1 MATEKNI
8 DVQGKFIDE
17 QIEELQ
23 KQLDENIREEQQC
36 KKQAFDEQGKSIDD
50 KIEALQKQIREEEKE
65 KEKKKRNE
73 TFIKKEKRLLCL
85 IESKHSII
93 QFLSNSLES
102 EEKKLKDLEEQLE
115 FLRDCKNMYK

>member
-17 QIEELQ
+17 QIQILQ
-23 KQLDENIREEQQC
+23 KQFEEEEKEKQQR
-36 KKQAFDEQGKSIDD
+36 KKQAFDEQGKSID
-50 KIEALQKQIREEEKE
+50 ERLGALQKLFREEEKE

>member
-36 KKQAFDEQGKSIDD
+36 KKQAFDEQGKSIDEQL
-50 KIEALQKQIREEEKE
+50 EALQKLFREE
-65 KEKKKRNE
+65 EKKKRNE

-85 IESKHSII
+85 IESQHSII
-93 QFLSNSLES
+93 EFLSSSLES
-102 EEKKLKDLEEQLE
+102 EEKKLEYLEVQLE
-115 FLRDCKNMYK
+115 LLRDSKYLYK

>member
-1 MATEKNI
+1 MATKKNI
-8 DVQGKFIDE
+8 DVQGKF
-17 QIEELQ
+17 
-23 KQLDENIREEQQC
+23 
-36 KKQAFDEQGKSIDD
+36 IDD